1 MGLCA
6 SGSRGLKLIF
16 VFWLLRY
23 RLLIYGLEGLHFM
36 AVCIR
41 RISLGFNLTSRTLLD
56 FVRLTE
62 YEKHKLLIL
71 PVHPANLCEGQSVCT
86 KPLNEDSST
95 WLRSRSELRGVPSSP
110 RLKSPLQL
118 ASHSGVHVDLKV
130 LLFHLFPQSL
140 LTVYRWFIFQVTSLS
155 HNVSF
160 SCI

>member
-1 MGLCA
+1 
-6 SGSRGLKLIF
+6 
-16 VFWLLRY
+16 
-23 RLLIYGLEGLHFM
+23 M

-62 YEKHKLLIL
+62 YKKHKLLIL
-71 PVHPANLCEGQSVCT
+71 PVHPASLCEGQSVCT

-95 WLRSRSELRGVPSSP
+95 WLRSRSELRGVLSSP

-140 LTVYRWFIFQVTSLS
+140 LNVYRWFQVTSFDTQCQLQLHLTFIILHLNDADPLVCKIS
-155 HNVSF
+155 SL
-160 SCI
+160 